1 MKKALRQEFY
11 EQMHTILP
19 DLYQKA
25 YALKGNKIE
34 AEMLTENILLRG
46 AKQFSALANKARF
59 RDILLQ
65 KIETGT
71 HMDLEATDLD
81 ALAARVM
88 EKIEK
93 KDNIKKMVWGVC
105 AGVLSVGIFVTV
117 IIPNFPSNIPDEQ
130 TTPEATTATDVNG
143 EIINPTLPVIGEV
156 TMKDTKT
163 IKGDNKA
170 IFFENYHNLSKAL
183 NKNTH
188 FSATETDVYS
198 QIERYCSATI
208 APNGTAYLAFN
219 NISNTNGN
227 NMFTLYHMTS
237 NGWESVAEGES
248 QADYSEGAYGASYYA
263 SRIYLVSD
271 KDSKVYVFTLLNDEV
286 TVYKYDPLKGELKK
300 SLAVLPC
307 KSPTYTLTYSVYYDA
322 EFGEKGGIYV
332 GYSRNNK
339 YHFACYDIANDVYI
353 SIAENIGTMA
363 ENRMMFCV
371 ENSIIHMVTQ
381 SNGSLYYYH
390 IDQGGYAEK
399 QTLFNRNA
407 NKSEYIVNRN
417 SGAGGVAV
425 DENGDIHIIATCEDY
440 GNSTYSV
447 VHYKVSFD
455 GIVEKETLPKLYYV
469 DTDGYKPM
477 CVGVFAANEKIYYIE
492 KYKAMNTA
500 TNIFSIGLI
509 SETIGEDVVCLDVIE
524 TPNGI
529 GRAGAR
535 VMNDIVIFYSNDDI
549 YYYSIALK

>member
-1 MKKALRQEFY
+1 MKQLKEVLLSHKESIFEKALFYSNGDATLALEKIFHVTMWIAKKYKQLANKNRALELFY
-11 EQMHTILP
+11 ERLAIQSFKRSQQTIS
-19 DLYQKA
+19 DDVKTVIEDAFNLYQKKRKQIIVA
-25 YALKGNKIE
+25 SSLGLLVMV
-34 AEMLTENILLRG
+34 MLAVVYPIMHYSVMPILNTKTHDPNIITTE
-46 AKQFSALANKARF
+46 
-59 RDILLQ
+59 
-65 KIETGT
+65 
-71 HMDLEATDLD
+71 TDLQG
-81 ALAARVM
+81 
-88 EKIEK
+88 
-93 KDNIKKMVWGVC
+93 N
-105 AGVLSVGIFVTV
+105 V
-117 IIPNFPSNIPDEQ
+117 I
-130 TTPEATTATDVNG
+130 
-143 EIINPTLPVIGEV
+143 LPVIGKV